1 MAFDFS
7 EGKGNPSSLP
17 RSVRRLQVLWRKLI
31 RYALPPIHS
40 PAHLVVL
47 INAVGECGIFR
58 ARGFSGRFFPSFL

>member
-31 RYALPPIHS
+31 RYA
-40 PAHLVVL
+40 PAHPQPCATVL

-58 ARGFSGRFFPSFL
+58 ARGFSGRFSPNFL